1 MQRRSLLSSRNIRH
15 HTGFLCVLRYFEIY
29 QKKSSGNWSESGL
42 ECPLEYLHFA
52 LFGFVIGSKI
62 SRHFLSQSKPTVIFF
77 GAFLA
82 LATGPHVLASTRDWF
97 MLVLGPLLI
106 GHSNWQTTQ
115 AIRCLKASNRDLMIR
130 QRRRKWKL
138 HWKTQYAFFHSS
150 NNYTKKAFSLPFTTD
165 IKKEQRVSKPSK
177 TILCS
182 YFTDSAYSP
191 LLFTL
196 SLIRKVP
203 SLLLRSS
210 ASACGLSIFPANLW
224 KLNSDLVKLKPVNKS
239 VKSWLSA
246 SSQHHFMSLSK
257 KPGKWKIS
265 FKRTINA
272 ASH

>member
-1 MQRRSLLSSRNIRH
+1 MAGNYNARQNCCNVCHVISYHSSFRYSLGKGIMKRKLRWAKKLNRENFIALRSCLTRNVASKNTALNLPEEKCYLPWQIQRRSLLSSRNIRH

-42 ECPLEYLHFA
+42 ECPLEYLYFA

-77 GAFLA
+77 RAFLA
-82 LATGPHVLASTRDWF
+82 LATDPHVLASTRDWF

-106 GHSNWQTTQ
+106 GHSNWQTTH

-177 TILCS
+177 
-182 YFTDSAYSP
+182 DN
-191 LLFTL
+191 
-196 SLIRKVP
+196 
-203 SLLLRSS
+203 SLLLLH
-210 ASACGLSIFPANLW
+210 G
-224 KLNSDLVKLKPVNKS
+224 
-239 VKSWLSA
+239 
-246 SSQHHFMSLSK
+246 
-257 KPGKWKIS
+257 
-265 FKRTINA
+265 
-272 ASH
+272 